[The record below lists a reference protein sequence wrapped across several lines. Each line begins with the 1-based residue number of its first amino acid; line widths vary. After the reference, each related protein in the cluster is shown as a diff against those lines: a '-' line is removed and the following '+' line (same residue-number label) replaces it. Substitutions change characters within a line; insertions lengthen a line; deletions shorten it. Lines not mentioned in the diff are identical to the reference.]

1 MNYSKLYRP
10 DIDKL
15 PAYVWPMTPKA
26 YKPGQQT
33 TYQLTHD
40 PSPKNAELQG
50 YVMAGPCQVG
60 MYDDEG
66 FFCTYQ
72 PPVEGVRPGK
82 YYRVLHGEQIE
93 EAKSNYERARTYAKY
108 GTSYAAAI

>member
-66 FFCTYQ
+66 FYCTYQ

-82 YYRVLHGEQIE
+82 YYRVLHGKQIE
-93 EAKSNYERARTYAKY
+93 EAKTIYERDKTYAKY